1 MAVHNRPLNYKFMK
15 LGRSVVLCVRMSVA
29 LSWIINYL
37 LCTALSRI
45 IPRTK
50 NAIIRPTQ
58 TTTIIA
64 VMLPG
69 KKRAKIYVKTPKIMK
84 KNAKE
89 RNHGWCCLESK
100 EPNLCENRQKLWK
113 TQKNAIMTVILPKK
127 KRTKSYV
134 KMPKVM

>member
-84 KNAKE
+84 KT
-89 RNHGWCCLESK
+89 
-100 EPNLCENRQKLWK
+100 P
-113 TQKNAIMTVILPKK
+113 KNAIMADVAWKVKNQIYVKTAKNYEK
-127 KRTKSYV
+127 RKRTQSWQWYCLKR
-134 KMPKVM
+134 KGPKVM